1 MKLEL
6 TDGRPEDA
14 LKTPEAQSAF
24 LLAALEDKD
33 PEFFAHCIGIVAK
46 ANKMSGIII
55 KVQQPATTHK
65 ARRNVRELAMA

>member
-24 LLAALEDKD
+24 LLATHEDKD

-46 ANKMSGIII
+46 ANKMNGITI
-55 KVQQPATTHK
+55 KVQHPANTRK
-65 ARRNVRELAMA
+65 ARRNVRGLAMA